1 MAITE
6 EARHHL
12 YLALEQTLGPDEAAT
27 LMEHLPPVGWAD
39 VATKRDLDS
48 LAAATKQDIDSLRAA
63 TKQDLDSLGA
73 TTTHGLDSLE
83 LRLGTRISELR
94 ADVYKELRTQMMA
107 LVGTNLTVG
116 ALVVAAV
123 RLL

>member
-6 EARHHL
+6 ESRHHL
-12 YLALEQTLGPDEAAT
+12 YQALERVLGSDQAAT

-39 VATKRDLDS
+39 VATKRDLDALGAATKRDIESLGRDIES
-48 LAAATKQDIDSLRAA
+48 LAAATKRDIE
-63 TKQDLDSLGA
+63 
-73 TTTHGLDSLE
+73 SLE
-83 LRLGTRISELR
+83 VRINARFSDLR

-116 ALVVAAV
+116 ALVVATV